1 MFPLFLLTYS
11 VGISALLAL
20 QFVLGTN
27 LPLEDL
33 ERLVR
38 SSDAISSPPSDAIE
52 ALRRNSVPRNSGL
65 FDDSNIASALMN
77 GLRYGKE
84 QFDADAVALRQ
95 STSSAT
101 LSSDTTAHTPF
112 ASVVSSD
119 SEDTRPEKRLKGPLV
134 PTNPTVFLDI
144 PKLSLAQRRVSL
156 EELREH
162 VYIQLGSRP
171 RVAKSTDPLVVPYDD
186 HLTVKDYGI
195 FIAELANRPPWIYST
210 LPPAPKTQFL
220 IRQASHKHDS
230 FQSINGF
237 KSSGRNVRYF
247 EAWQGLGKIDSGLLF
262 DFLGVFRVP
271 QESSSRL
278 KAEVLRESV
287 FPLKQYVVLS
297 PSAFAAREIHKLR
310 TPIR

>member
-1 MFPLFLLTYS
+1 MSRLFLLSYN
-11 VGISALLAL
+11 VGVSALLAL

-33 ERLVR
+33 ERLVH
-38 SSDAISSPPSDAIE
+38 SSDAISSTPYDAI
-52 ALRRNSVPRNSGL
+52 ASLRSHSVPRNSGL

-84 QFDADAVALRQ
+84 QFDADAVASGH

-101 LSSDTTAHTPF
+101 LSSDTTARTSF
-112 ASVVSSD
+112 ASFVSSD
-119 SEDTRPEKRLKGPLV
+119 SEETRPEKRLKVPLV
-134 PTNPTVFLDI
+134 STDPPTFLDI
-144 PKLSLAQRRVSL
+144 PKLSLTQRRVSL

-162 VYIQLGSRP
+162 VYNQIGSRP

-186 HLTVKDYGI
+186 HLTLKEYGI

-210 LPPAPKTQFL
+210 LPPASQTQFL
-220 IRQASHKHDS
+220 IRQASHKHAS
-230 FQSINGF
+230 FQKINRF

-247 EAWQGLGKIDSGLLF
+247 EAWQGLGEIDSGLLF

-278 KAEVLRESV
+278 KADVLRESI

-297 PSAFAAREIHKLR
+297 PSRFAASEMDK
-310 TPIR
+310 